1 MKFLCALVAATIGCA
16 VCGAVA
22 QTYPSKP
29 IRMILPF
36 PTGGPTDLLGRQ
48 VGIKLTEQM
57 GQPVVPENR
66 PGVGGNLGA
75 EIAAKSPAD
84 GYTIVLSANVLAIS
98 PSLYRKLN
106 YDPINDLAPLS
117 LVAQLR
123 GTEFTLPMQADCKTF
138 AHKVKS
144 WIAHSIGNLYT

>member
-1 MKFLCALVAATIGCA
+1 MDEIPLRPRRSDNRLCGMR
-16 VCGAVA
+16 G
-22 QTYPSKP
+22 
-29 IRMILPF
+29 
-36 PTGGPTDLLGRQ
+36 GGPDLPLQADSHDPAFSHRRPHRSAGRQ

-84 GYTIVLSANVLAIS
+84 GYTIALSANVLAIS
-98 PSLYRKLN
+98 PSFYRKLN

-117 LVAQLR
+117 LAAQLR
-123 GTEFTLPMQADCKTF
+123 GD
-138 AHKVKS
+138 
-144 WIAHSIGNLYT
+144 